1 MNFFNLVIE
10 TTLPYIIA
18 VLEIIGILVVTG
30 SSIVAFYHYVQN
42 AFLKLELD
50 VQTSLSKGL
59 VVGLEFVMAAEILKT
74 ILIQS
79 LEEIYILGGIIV
91 LRVALSLLI
100 HFESRDHKTKK
111 EVKAEN
117 SEKTD
122 K

>member
-1 MNFFNLVIE
+1 MNFFNLIIE

-18 VLEIIGILVVTG
+18 ILEIIGILVVTG
-30 SSIVAFYHYVQN
+30 SSIVAFFHYVQN
-42 AFLKLELD
+42 AFLKMELD
-50 VQTSLSKGL
+50 VQTSLSRGL

-100 HFESRDHKTKK
+100 HFESRDHKPKK

>member
-91 LRVALSLLI
+91 LRVALSLII
-100 HFESRDHKTKK
+100 HL
-111 EVKAEN
+111 EN
-117 SEKTD
+117 RTTRSNKQEKLE

>member
-1 MNFFNLVIE
+1 MNFFNLIIE

>member
-1 MNFFNLVIE
+1 MNFFNLIIE

-18 VLEIIGILVVTG
+18 ILEIIGILVVTS
-30 SSIVAFYHYVQN
+30 SSIVAFFHYVQN
-42 AFLKLELD
+42 AFLKKELD
-50 VQTSLSKGL
+50 VQTSLSRGL

-100 HFESRDHKTKK
+100 HFESRDHKPKK

>member
-30 SSIVAFYHYVQN
+30 SSIVAFFHYVEN

-91 LRVALSLLI
+91 LRVALSLII

>member
-1 MNFFNLVIE
+1 MNFLNLIIE

-30 SSIVAFYHYVQN
+30 SSIVAFFHYVQN
-42 AFLKLELD
+42 AFMKMELD

-100 HFESRDHKTKK
+100 HFENKSNKAHKDNKPENTD
-111 EVKAEN
+111 KAE
-117 SEKTD
+117 K
-122 K
+122 

>member
-1 MNFFNLVIE
+1 MNFFNLIIE

-42 AFLKLELD
+42 AFLKMELD
-50 VQTSLSKGL
+50 VQTSLSRGL

-100 HFESRDHKTKK
+100 HFESRDHKPKK

>member
-1 MNFFNLVIE
+1 MNFFNLIIE

-18 VLEIIGILVVTG
+18 ILEIIGILVVTG
-30 SSIVAFYHYVQN
+30 SSIVAFFHYVQN
-42 AFLKLELD
+42 AFMKMELD

-100 HFESRDHKTKK
+100 HFESRHNKSDKHDKSD
-111 EVKAEN
+111 KAE
-117 SEKTD
+117 KAD

>member
-1 MNFFNLVIE
+1 MNFLNLIIE

-30 SSIVAFYHYVQN
+30 SSIVAFFRYVQN
-42 AFLKLELD
+42 AFLKMELD

-91 LRVALSLLI
+91 LRIALSLLI
-100 HFESRDHKTKK
+100 HFENKSNNAHKDNKPENTD
-111 EVKAEN
+111 KAE
-117 SEKTD
+117 K
-122 K
+122 

>member
-1 MNFFNLVIE
+1 MNFFNLIIE

-18 VLEIIGILVVTG
+18 ILEIIGILVVTG
-30 SSIVAFYHYVQN
+30 SSIVAFFHYVQN
-42 AFLKLELD
+42 AFLKMELD

-79 LEEIYILGGIIV
+79 LEEVYILGGIIV

>member
-1 MNFFNLVIE
+1 MNFFNLIIE

-18 VLEIIGILVVTG
+18 ILEIIGILVVTG

-50 VQTSLSKGL
+50 VQTSLSRGL

-100 HFESRDHKTKK
+100 HFENRDHKPKK